1 MVSNEKFTTVQTP
14 ADSEFIEILAD
25 VVVQMVPA
33 VSAAEATLKLED
45 AGLGMARGDL
55 YARAIEIVQ
64 GVPGP

>member
-1 MVSNEKFTTVQTP
+1 MVNNEKYSTVDTP
-14 ADSEFIEILAD
+14 ADSEFIEFLAE
-25 VVVQMVPA
+25 VIVQMVPA
-33 VSAAEATLKLED
+33 VSPSEATLKLED